1 MSLSTVPYDLAPVLE
16 RALHSAAPWEVTPIR
31 RAFKKALWYAEQRRD
46 LAPAVLLAARWP

>member
-1 MSLSTVPYDLAPVLE
+1 MSPATVPFDLAPVLE

-31 RAFKKALWYAEQRRD
+31 RAFKKALWCATYRRD